1 MIKNFA
7 KLEEKIK
14 SVQSLAKKLH
24 ATLCNLYKIPSC
36 NPDCRFTCLRHG
48 RQVCATK
55 NLKPKIN
62 KKSPSR

>member
-36 NPDCRFTCLRHG
+36 NPDCRQAGLCNKKP
-48 RQVCATK
+48 QTK
-55 NLKPKIN
+55 NQ
-62 KKSPSR
+62 